1 MQKTSLNDLKK
12 VTTMWLSLTKDF
24 ILVLKTHTVKLFSI
38 HSSLSKNED
47 CGRCKIRGKVCE
59 GIYDIQHM
67 NYVFYISKH
76 YSFRARQTIILFLQF
91 PHELLGKKTFS
102 TSENLAI
109 SQINLLN
116 F

>member
-12 VTTMWLSLTKDF
+12 VITMWLSLTKDF

-38 HSSLSKNED
+38 HLSLSKNED

-76 YSFRARQTIILFLQF
+76 YSFRARQILQF

>member
-1 MQKTSLNDLKK
+1 MKTVEGVKYEEKYVKEYMIFN
-12 VTTMWLSLTKDF
+12 TWIMYFTYLSI
-24 ILVLKTHTVKLFSI
+24 ILLGQDKP
-38 HSSLSKNED
+38 SS
-47 CGRCKIRGKVCE
+47 
-59 GIYDIQHM
+59 Y
-67 NYVFYISKH
+67 
-76 YSFRARQTIILFLQF
+76 LFLQF

>member
-12 VTTMWLSLTKDF
+12 VITMWLSLTKDF

-76 YSFRARQTIILFLQF
+76 YSFRARQILQF
-91 PHELLGKKTFS
+91 PHELLGKKLFPQVKI
-102 TSENLAI
+102 EQFHKLI
-109 SQINLLN
+109 Y
-116 F
+116 